1 MDINKVFDDPRV
13 KMLEEDIALWN
24 EHCRY
29 NDEER
34 HVIGHMLKLRSN
46 VLWKLNEYDD
56 DMKRLLTEFNNALR
70 QACAELYRR
79 VMQTYND
86 YVNRNDC
93 IGAFE
98 VEGKIF
104 LGINYPEFHPIQRK
118 ATREVWDALT
128 QGFEPLYE
136 NGCAWPLR
144 FSKEYPPLHSGT
156 ETFEKWIGMENES
169 DNWNEGLDQEWSKD
183 MHLVQP
189 FHNLYE
195 HCNFSLYDLIYVREF
210 NLEVNVNSD
219 ENIKY

>member
-104 LGINYPEFHPIQRK
+104 LGFNYPEFHPIQRK

>member
-1 MDINKVFDDPRV
+1 MDITKVFDDPRV

-56 DMKRLLTEFNNALR
+56 DMKHLLTEFNNTLR
-70 QACAELYRR
+70 KACAELYSR
-79 VMQTYND
+79 VMKTYNGYLD
-86 YVNRNDC
+86 RNEH
-93 IGAFE
+93 IGGFE
-98 VEGKIF
+98 VEGKVF
-104 LGINYPEFHPIQRK
+104 LCFDYPKCHPIQRK

-128 QGFEPLYE
+128 RGFEPQYE

-144 FSKEYPPLHSGT
+144 FSKEYPPSHSGH
-156 ETFEKWIGMENES
+156 ETFEKWIGMENEN
-169 DNWNEGLDQEWSKD
+169 DNWNEGLDREWSKD

-189 FHNLYE
+189 FHDLYD
-195 HCNFSLYDLIYVREF
+195 HCNFSLYDLIYVREY
-210 NLEVNVNSD
+210 NLEINVSFD